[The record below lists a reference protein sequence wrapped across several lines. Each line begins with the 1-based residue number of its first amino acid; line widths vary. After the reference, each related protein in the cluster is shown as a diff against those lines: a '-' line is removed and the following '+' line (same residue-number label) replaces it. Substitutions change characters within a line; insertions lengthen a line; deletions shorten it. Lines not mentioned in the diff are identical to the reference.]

1 MQITAIKRGQT
12 LEISENLDIP
22 DGQAVR
28 IEIVDARIN
37 NEKDK
42 FGGNLEEFRRQHN
55 IAELDIDVDAI
66 FGDVRVEEGRRQEAE
81 GRRFRLNWGFRPRM
95 YEGDSIFD

>member
-28 IEIVDARIN
+28 IEIIDAQIN
-37 NEKDK
+37 YEKGK
-42 FGGNLEEFRRQHN
+42 FGDNLEEFRRKHN

-66 FGDVRVEEGRRQEAE
+66 FGDVRDKSPGREVN
-81 GRRFRLNWGFRPRM
+81 L
-95 YEGDSIFD
+95 

>member
-28 IEIVDARIN
+28 IEIIDARIN
-37 NEKDK
+37 HKKGK
-42 FGGNLEEFRRQHN
+42 FGDNLEEFRHRHN

-66 FGDVRVEEGRRQEAE
+66 FEDIRDKSPGREVN
-81 GRRFRLNWGFRPRM
+81 L
-95 YEGDSIFD
+95 